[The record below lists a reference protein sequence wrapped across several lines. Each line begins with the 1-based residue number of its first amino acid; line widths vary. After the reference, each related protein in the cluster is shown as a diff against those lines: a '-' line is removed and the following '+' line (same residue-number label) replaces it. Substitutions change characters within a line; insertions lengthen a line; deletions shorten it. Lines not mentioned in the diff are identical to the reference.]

1 MPPFK
6 IGGTVSNTCD
16 IMSPYMIS
24 AGGGSAYGGDW
35 KPNPEKSNETCL
47 QGPPNTIQRRFIKT
61 QMEGY
66 WAQVKYGDDGW
77 AVKLRH
83 ETTHGQKRQHSN
95 PHDHIIKYN
104 PYNHVP
110 IWVKPHIN
118 YMKEEYPNGAPEFKS
133 TLSGGIMKMDIVYEY
148 NEEAMRFKTI
158 SEFKDSLDR
167 GGEIVII
174 WKGNEYGIFNDG
186 QRVYFSTPDNDVYYD
201 TADEL
206 LEHRIGDDRLRDIIT
221 QVVVSDR
228 AV

>member
-1 MPPFK
+1 
-6 IGGTVSNTCD
+6 
-16 IMSPYMIS
+16 
-24 AGGGSAYGGDW
+24 
-35 KPNPEKSNETCL
+35 
-47 QGPPNTIQRRFIKT
+47 
-61 QMEGY
+61 
-66 WAQVKYGDDGW
+66 
-77 AVKLRH
+77 
-83 ETTHGQKRQHSN
+83 
-95 PHDHIIKYN
+95 
-104 PYNHVP
+104 
-110 IWVKPHIN
+110 
-118 YMKEEYPNGAPEFKS
+118 
-133 TLSGGIMKMDIVYEY
+133 MDIVYEY

-167 GGEIVII
+167 DGEIVII